1 MTTIG
6 VDFDVPLHAYSRGWV
21 DGTIYDEPTPG
32 GFDALRQLM
41 ADHAVFIFTARDI
54 YQTALWL
61 QDHGFDVEFNAA
73 GSDGVGPKFWNKRGI
88 LLVTNRKLPAV
99 AYIDDRGIR
108 WTSWPQALADLET
121 ALHGENPLD
130 VEERKLKVLAA
141 AEEQLQVARDRE
153 RLKELETELAAA
165 KFEIRH
171 LRAGEIDQPAPEGMA
186 PTPEQWIHWWNRATP
201 DERIS
206 MVNQIFTNAATAATC
221 FEMNH
226 RWSLERLGR
235 LANAL
240 RILDRVPDIDART
253 MFITEAHQR
262 LGLTASFEA
271 VLIAASARVLPADT
285 TPPTPAPSRP
295 AAGEA

>member
-6 VDFDVPLHAYSRGWV
+6 VDFDVPLHAYSRGWA

-41 ADHAVFIFTARDI
+41 ADHAVFVFTARDT

-61 QDHGFDVEFNAA
+61 KGHGFDVQLDAA
-73 GSDGVGPKFWNKRGI
+73 GSDGIWPKFWNTRDRI
-88 LLVTNRKLPAV
+88 LVTDRKLPAV

-121 ALHGENPLD
+121 SLLLFDRDEQLRALRAAQDPFISSEQYLQALHD
-130 VEERKLKVLAA
+130 
-141 AEEQLQVARDRE
+141 ARRCA
-153 RLKELETELAAA
+153 ELERELEAA

-171 LRAGEIDQPAPEGMA
+171 LRAGESDQPAPEGVA

-201 DERIS
+201 DERTT
-206 MVNQIFTNAATAATC
+206 MVNQIFASAATAATC

-226 RWSLERLGR
+226 RWSLERLDR
-235 LANAL
+235 LTNAL
-240 RILDRVPDIDART
+240 RILDQVPSIAARA
-253 MFITEAHQR
+253 MFITEAHEN
-262 LGLTASFEA
+262 LGLGASFET
-271 VLIAASARVLPADT
+271 VLAYAAARVILTETTPSASA
-285 TPPTPAPSRP
+285 PSESSR
-295 AAGEA
+295 